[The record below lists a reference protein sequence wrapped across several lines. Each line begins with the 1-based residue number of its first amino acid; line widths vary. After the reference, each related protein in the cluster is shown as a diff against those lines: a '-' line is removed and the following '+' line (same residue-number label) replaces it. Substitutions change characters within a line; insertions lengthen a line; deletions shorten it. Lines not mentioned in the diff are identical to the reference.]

1 MITGVNLDK
10 MQGSSFPRN
19 YSISSIS
26 EWRPGKKTIFEG
38 KGIIL
43 LGKSII
49 KDEKLVF

>member
-19 YSISSIS
+19 YSIS
-26 EWRPGKKTIFEG
+26 EWRPGKEIIFEG